1 MLSLLRKLLGFSTD
15 TPATQS
21 SRAAAMPTRQAE
33 QTTRDNSNTNSH
45 HFDKARE
52 DKASRIAGRMIEDE
66 PSFSLVF
73 IPGDASAHMGPLM
86 DGLGYAPKRGTRMQA
101 SFADVWD
108 FLLDTPSHEP
118 DVVRKAW
125 YRTDKHTVLI
135 DPEMATHLQLD
146 VWKQLAAI
154 QGGTVVMVIWER
166 MSRTVL
172 LAEVSDAG
180 LVRRTSRVDDDPITT
195 EEVNPHPEVV
205 ASADADGLRPALASM
220 GILVDAG
227 WNSMLAEVIEMQPK

>member
-1 MLSLLRKLLGFSTD
+1 D
-15 TPATQS
+15 
-21 SRAAAMPTRQAE
+21 
-33 QTTRDNSNTNSH
+33 
-45 HFDKARE
+45 
-52 DKASRIAGRMIEDE
+52 GR
-66 PSFSLVF
+66 
-73 IPGDASAHMGPLM
+73 GDAPT
-86 DGLGYAPKRGTRMQA
+86 RGTRMQA
-101 SFADVWD
+101 SFADVRD
-108 FLLDTPSHEP
+108 FLRDPPSHEP

>member
-1 MLSLLRKLLGFSTD
+1 
-15 TPATQS
+15 
-21 SRAAAMPTRQAE
+21 
-33 QTTRDNSNTNSH
+33 
-45 HFDKARE
+45 
-52 DKASRIAGRMIEDE
+52 MIEDE

-86 DGLGYAPKRGTRMQA
+86 DGLGYATKRGTRMQA
-101 SFADVWD
+101 RFADVWD
-108 FLLDTPSHEP
+108 FLLDTPSHER

-135 DPEMATHLQLD
+135 DPEMVTHLQLD
-146 VWKQLAAI
+146 VWKQLAAM
-154 QGGTVVMVIWER
+154 QGGTVVIVIWER
-166 MSRTVL
+166 LSRTVL

-180 LVRRTSRVDDDPITT
+180 LMRRTSRVDDDPITT

-220 GILVDAG
+220 GIVVDAG
-227 WNSMLAEVIEMQPK
+227 WNSMLAEVLEMQSK